1 MKKLIALG
9 LAAAMTMSMAVSA
22 SALTP
27 IKWDMEAIQ
36 DSVDAAVE
44 KALQNREFEIIYD
57 LNGGFA
63 WNIYTSPAF
72 KTELCYTD
80 TGTHTVVDVKPT
92 RTMYKLVGWE
102 YEGEILQPGDI
113 IALTEN
119 VTLTAVWE
127 NG

>member
-27 IKWDMEAIQ
+27 IKWDMGAIQ

-44 KALQNREFEIIYD
+44 KALQNREFEITYD
-57 LNGGFA
+57 LNGGFV

-72 KTELCYTD
+72 KTELRYTD
-80 TGTHTVVDVKPT
+80 TGTHTVVDAKPT
-92 RTMYKLVGWE
+92 RTMYELVGWE

-113 IALTEN
+113 IALTGN

-127 NG
+127 IQ